1 MKDDDWLEFWLN
13 APLPEEGEGEPERRV
28 QEGLLRY
35 VRFGVAGVAGGIS
48 WTAGRSVPEEA
59 ASCATKSG

>member
-1 MKDDDWLEFWLN
+1 MKDDEWLEFWLN

-48 WTAGRSVPEEA
+48 WTTRRTAFEEV
-59 ASCATKSG
+59 ASCAMKSG